1 MGNIGLIA
9 LIYIILNFY
18 GYILMNVDKK
28 RAIKNEWRVSE
39 KKLWV
44 ISLLGGALGVTIG
57 MKHFRHKTK
66 HFSFKYFLP
75 ILSFLTLALYVF
87 IIINLA

>member
-1 MGNIGLIA
+1 MEAIGLII
-9 LIYIILNFY
+9 LIYIFLNFY

-28 RAIKNEWRVSE
+28 RAIKNEWRISE

-57 MKHFRHKTK
+57 MKQFRHKTK

-75 ILSFLTLALYVF
+75 LVSLLTLALYVF
-87 IIINLA
+87 FVINLA